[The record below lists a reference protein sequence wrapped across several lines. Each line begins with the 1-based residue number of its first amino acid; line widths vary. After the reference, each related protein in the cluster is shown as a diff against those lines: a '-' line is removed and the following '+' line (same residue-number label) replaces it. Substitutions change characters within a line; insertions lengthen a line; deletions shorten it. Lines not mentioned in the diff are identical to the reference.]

1 MALIKS
7 ISGIRGTIGGVPGDS
22 LTAID
27 VVKFTASFG
36 NIIAERREDKSNP
49 TKIVV
54 GRDGRISGEMI
65 NQLVINTL
73 ISLGVNVVDLGLST
87 TPTVEIATKKENADG
102 GIIITASHNPKEWNA
117 LKLLNKDG
125 EFVDAEVGA
134 EVLDRAQSEAL
145 GFALVDKLGTI
156 TRDNSY
162 LQKHVDLVL
171 NYPSVNKAAIQNKQL
186 KIVVDCINSS
196 GALVL
201 PQLLQALGVAE
212 VIVINGE
219 VNGRFAHNPEPLPEH
234 LSVLSNEVKKQ
245 NADLGIA
252 VDPDVDRLCF
262 VCEDG
267 SMFGEEYTLV
277 AVADYVL
284 STKVGNTVSNMSS
297 TKALKDITQR
307 HGGEHFP
314 SAVGEVNVVKKMKDV
329 NAVIGGEGN
338 GGIIVPDFHYGRDAL
353 IGIALFLSHFAEY
366 KKGLKSF
373 RRNYPDYFISKNKIE
388 LENGIDVR
396 SIFERIKRK
405 YKNNPINTEDGL
417 KIEFDSDWVHLRTSN
432 TEPIIR
438 IYAESNF
445 ETTANNIARRLM
457 QDIKECSAEN

>member
-7 ISGIRGTIGGVPGDS
+7 ISGIRGTIGGVPGES

-27 VVKFTASFG
+27 IVKFTASFG
-36 NIIAERREDKSNP
+36 NIIAEQREDKSQP

-54 GRDGRISGEMI
+54 GRDGRISGEMVS
-65 NQLVINTL
+65 NLVINTL
-73 ISLGVNVVDLGLST
+73 VSLGVNVIDLGLST
-87 TPTVEIATKKENADG
+87 TPTVEIATKNERADG

-117 LKLLNKDG
+117 LKLLNKEG
-125 EFVDAEVGA
+125 EFIDAEVGA
-134 EVLDRAQSEAL
+134 EVLSRAQTDAL
-145 GFALVDKLGTI
+145 GFAVVDKLGTI
-156 TRDNSY
+156 TKNESY
-162 LQKHVDLVL
+162 LQKHIDLVV
-171 NYPSVNKAAIQNKQL
+171 NYPLVDKESISKKEL
-186 KIVVDCINSS
+186 KVVVDCINST
-196 GALVL
+196 GALII
-201 PQLLQALGVAE
+201 PQLLKELGVAE
-212 VIVINGE
+212 VIVVNGE
-219 VNGRFAHNPEPLPEH
+219 VNGKFAHNPEPLPEH
-234 LSVLSNEVKKQ
+234 LTGLSNEVVKQ
-245 NADLGIA
+245 NAHLGIA

-277 AVADYVL
+277 AVADYIL
-284 STKVGNTVSNMSS
+284 SNKVGNSVSNMSS
-297 TKALKDITQR
+297 TKALKEITQK
-307 HGGEHFP
+307 HGGEYFP
-314 SAVGEVNVVKKMKDV
+314 SAVGEVNVVKKMKEV

-353 IGIALFLSHFAEY
+353 IGIALFLSHFANS

-388 LENGIDVR
+388 LENGLDVN
-396 SIFERIKRK
+396 SIFEKIKKK

-445 ETTANNIARRLM
+445 ETTANNIAKRLM
-457 QDIKECSAEN
+457 QDIRECSVRS